1 MEFGLF
7 MELSVPRPWTADSER
22 QVYENALEQVRLA
35 DELGFDY
42 VWAVEHHFLE
52 EYSHCSGPD
61 IFLSAA
67 AAQTKRIRIGH
78 GVIPCVPQYQ
88 SPIRVAERA
97 AVLDI
102 ISGGRLELGTGRS
115 ATWPELSGF
124 GADPDET
131 KKTWDEFVRVIP
143 KMWMQERFAWDGRM
157 FSMPERAILPK
168 PLQKPHPPMWVA
180 VTSPGTEVDAADR
193 GLGCLGLSPGG
204 FADSEKKV
212 ANYRHRIQTCDPV
225 GAFVNEKVL
234 TVNFLSCCED
244 GDLGRRNGLKVASM
258 FSYMAAQLLSAKEV
272 LPTHSYPS
280 EGLLP
285 ALAARVGQ
293 PRRRRQGLQGRHDG
307 HARRRRGC
315 DRRLGERRVR
325 RHQLHPPVH
334 GGGAPAVRARF
345 DAPLRRG
352 GHAPLQDGL
361 VRSVVVPARRGG
373 GGLMP
378 LAGSLDIRPLLA
390 GAPEVTLDDRQL
402 KVDDVD
408 ILQVLY
414 EVRVA
419 DRESLVPPA
428 LNPTIP
434 PVISFLVYRA
444 RESVYGPFALA
455 QLRLT
460 ARSGVRPRAYLI
472 SARCDNAGL
481 AEVLEGS
488 WGFRIAPG
496 AISLRRFHDR
506 VDCAVREEDGRTILE
521 TSLVDPFPVT
531 GHDVQYPP
539 GMHLAR
545 VTRDGV
551 SKPRIVQVDS
561 EYEFRRADRGRPEV
575 TSFDPEAW
583 GDARLVPDLP
593 VSASFAACDMTIANV
608 RYICNPDI
616 PAAEGT
622 EKVSET

>member
-42 VWAVEHHFLE
+42 IWAVEHHFLE

-67 AAQTKRIRIGH
+67 ATMTKRIRVGH
-78 GVIPCVPQYQ
+78 GVVACVPQYQ

-124 GADPDET
+124 GANPDDT

-143 KMWMQERFAWDGRM
+143 KMWMQERFSWNGRM

-180 VTSPGTEVDAADR
+180 VTSPGTEIDAADR

-212 ANYRHRIQTCDPV
+212 LNYRKHIETCDPV
-225 GAFVNEKVL
+225 GAFVNDKVL

-285 ALAARVGQ
+285 ALRRESGSPGDAAKAFKGVTMGT
-293 PRRRRQGLQGRHDG
+293 PG
-307 HARRRRGC
+307 RRG
-315 DRRLGERRVR
+315 RRHHRVGERRVR

-334 GGGAPAVRARF
+334 GGRAPAVRARF
-345 DAPLRRG
+345 HAPVRRRGHATLQEPGRGGAPPGSGSSRRG
-352 GHAPLQDGL
+352 GRD
-361 VRSVVVPARRGG
+361 G

-378 LAGSLDIRPLLA
+378 LAGSLDIRPLVD
-390 GAPEVTLDDRQL
+390 GSPEVVLDEDASLR
-402 KVDDVD
+402 VSDVD

-444 RESVYGPFALA
+444 KESAFGPFALA

-472 SARCDNAGL
+472 SARCDNPALSDLL
-481 AEVLEGS
+481 ARS
-488 WGFRIAPG
+488 WGFRVTPGDIALAALPRPGRLHRVGCPAGCPGPAPDDPGRVVGRPRAGDGARRAVPARHAPG
-496 AISLRRFHDR
+496 PDRPGRCPRSPHRPGGLRIRVPPGRPGPAVVAVLRRR
-506 VDCAVREEDGRTILE
+506 RPGATTVWCP
-521 TSLVDPFPVT
+521 TSP
-531 GHDVQYPP
+531 
-539 GMHLAR
+539 
-545 VTRDGV
+545 
-551 SKPRIVQVDS
+551 S
-561 EYEFRRADRGRPEV
+561 RRASP
-575 TSFDPEAW
+575 
-583 GDARLVPDLP
+583 
-593 VSASFAACDMTIANV
+593 
-608 RYICNPDI
+608 
-616 PAAEGT
+616 PAT
-622 EKVSET
+622 